1 VIGDSIIIPRSS
13 LCESAKECAVADEAS
28 PNFNP
33 FDVQTI
39 RHLVALMSRHDLS
52 EIYLQEGDLRIR
64 LRRGPCVGVGVQA
77 PAATPAVATPA
88 PPSSSPGANDAAK
101 PSKRLHE
108 IKSPVVGTFYSQP
121 KPGEEPYVRV
131 GTRVT
136 ATSVVGLIEAMKIY
150 NEITADCAGVIT
162 EVLVENQQA
171 VEFGQVLF
179 RVDTAA

>member
-1 VIGDSIIIPRSS
+1 
-13 LCESAKECAVADEAS
+13 VADEAS
-28 PNFNP
+28 PNFSA

-52 EIYLQEGDLRIR
+52 EIFLQEGDVRIR
-64 LRRGPCVGVGVQA
+64 LRRGPSGNGPA
-77 PAATPAVATPA
+77 PAAAPVLSAMPASAPSPPAAPEATKPA
-88 PPSSSPGANDAAK
+88 KG
-101 PSKRLHE
+101 LHD
-108 IKSPVVGTFYSQP
+108 IKSPVVGTFYAQP
-121 KPGEEPYVRV
+121 KPGEEPYIRV

-136 ATSVVGLIEAMKIY
+136 PTSVVGLIEAMKIY
-150 NEITADCAGVIT
+150 NEITADCSGVIT

>member
-1 VIGDSIIIPRSS
+1 
-13 LCESAKECAVADEAS
+13 VADEAS

-52 EIYLQEGDLRIR
+52 EIFLQEGDLRIR
-64 LRRGPCVGVGVQA
+64 LRRGSGGNGPLVTAVPPTMSVPIPA
-77 PAATPAVATPA
+77 PASPPAVPE
-88 PPSSSPGANDAAK
+88 AAK
-101 PSKRLHE
+101 PSKGLHE
-108 IKSPVVGTFYSQP
+108 IKSPVVGTFYSQA

-131 GTRVT
+131 GTRVMP
-136 ATSVVGLIEAMKIY
+136 TSVVGLIEAMKIY
-150 NEITADCAGVIT
+150 NEITAECSGVIT